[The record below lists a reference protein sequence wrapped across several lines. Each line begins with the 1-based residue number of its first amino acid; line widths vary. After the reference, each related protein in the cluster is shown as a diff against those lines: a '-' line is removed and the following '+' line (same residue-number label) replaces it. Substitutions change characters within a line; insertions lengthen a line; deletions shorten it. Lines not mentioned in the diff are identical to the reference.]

1 MMNFVHLDV
10 ACNMM
15 NFVHPDVA
23 CNMMNFVHP
32 DVACNMMNFDH
43 PDMAC
48 KKMNL
53 DHPDLA
59 CNMMN
64 FVHHDMACNMMNFVH
79 PDMACSIMNF
89 VHPDMTF
96 TANQVLQ
103 CTYQVSVYCLALE
116 QSCHGCQQEAARSRL
131 SWKRFHFCSQQLHM
145 HYAMCQNGCSA
156 DPNFQ
161 LLQIHLVCCLF
172 IMCHL

>member
-1 MMNFVHLDV
+1 MWPVIWWILFTLMRPVIRWN
-10 ACNMM
+10 
-15 NFVHPDVA
+15 
-23 CNMMNFVHP
+23 
-32 DVACNMMNFDH
+32 H

-48 KKMNL
+48 NTMNFVHH
-53 DHPDLA
+53 DMA
-59 CNMMN
+59 CNTMN

-116 QSCHGCQQEAARSRL
+116 QSCHGCQQEAARSQL

-172 IMCHL
+172 IMCHLWQCKVVRLLVS